1 MNLLRLF
8 LLLSL
13 APGVFGAP
21 NVLAQGLG
29 VYKQV
34 DPTGR
39 TTYSNLPIK
48 GAKVVELSP
57 LTVLPKSQTVT
68 IAAAP
73 QVPPVDARPNPS
85 TLNEVRARQPS
96 ALSQTS
102 FETPAAQVET
112 LQQIAPNPSLTSP
125 SPATASAPQK
135 ATPSDSRRT
144 PSAATHG
151 GANTVIATQR
161 RREEVR
167 RRIIEAEIDAE
178 AQLLGEAQAS
188 LQREQSKSVAM
199 RSLRAAITL
208 EERAVTGKQIPGD
221 DIAATKMVVERH
233 FERVRELQDRV
244 LTHEENLAEL
254 TAQLRAPTRSTA
266 LKTVGTAR
274 SNAIVSTAQL
284 GGPGGH

>member
-13 APGVFGAP
+13 APGVFGAS
-21 NVLAQGLG
+21 NVLAQGLS
-29 VYKQV
+29 VYKHV

-68 IAAAP
+68 IAAVP
-73 QVPPVDARPNPS
+73 QVPPVGARPNPP
-85 TLNEVRARQPS
+85 TLSEAEARQPS

-102 FETPAAQVET
+102 FETSAAQVET
-112 LQQIAPNPSLTSP
+112 LQQMAPNPSVAGP
-125 SPATASAPQK
+125 SPAAASVPK
-135 ATPSDSRRT
+135 ATSSESRRT
-144 PSAATHG
+144 PGTATHG
-151 GANTVIATQR
+151 GADTAIASQR

-167 RRIIEAEIDAE
+167 RRIIVAEIDAE

-188 LQREQSKSVAM
+188 LQRAQSKSVTM
-199 RSLRAAITL
+199 RSLRAAIVL
-208 EERAVTGKQIPGD
+208 VERAVAGKQTLGD
-221 DIAATKMVVERH
+221 DNAATKMVVERH

-254 TAQLRAPTRSTA
+254 TAQLRAPARSAA
-266 LKTVGTAR
+266 LKTAGTAP
-274 SNAIVSTAQL
+274 STAIVSTAQL
-284 GGPGGH
+284 GGPGGN